1 MEKEA
6 LHPSDQDL
14 LRTVDGELPTR
25 RAAQVRAHLAAC
37 WACRARVAEIETTI
51 ADFVRAN
58 RQDADPQLPPIAG
71 PRALLKARLAEAAP
85 IPHRSGWRQLSFGM
99 NPKSFAYVMG
109 LALLIALGGRILY
122 LQIARHEF
130 SNPGNVYAASL
141 PDPKLTP
148 GSTHGL
154 AFADLCSTDHDEVI
168 RAVPNRVQQD
178 VFREYGIAGARAA
191 DYEVDYLI
199 TPGLGGS
206 DDILNLWPEPHYNT
220 EWNSYVK
227 DQLEDHLHHM
237 VCEGEV
243 GLASAQQDI
252 ASNWIFAYKKYFHTD
267 KPLSNYS
274 ISMAPMSSTL
284 APSDTLFAIS
294 GFDLSCVRPAASCVS
309 PYR

>member
-1 MEKEA
+1 MEKEV

-58 RQDADPQLPPIAG
+58 RQDAGPQLPPIAG
-71 PRALLKARLAEAAP
+71 PRSLLKARLAEAAQ
-85 IPHRSGWRQLSFGM
+85 IPPLSRWRQLSFGM
-99 NPKSFAYVMG
+99 NPKAFAYVMA

-122 LQIARHEF
+122 LQIATHEF
-130 SNPGNVYAASL
+130 NNSGTGYAAAL

-148 GSTHGL
+148 GSTRAL
-154 AFADLCSTDHDEVI
+154 ALAELCSTGHDEVI
-168 RAVPNRVQQD
+168 RAVPNRLQQD
-178 VFREYGIAGARAA
+178 VFREYGIAGARAT

-206 DDILNLWPEPHYNT
+206 DDIRNLWPEPHYNT

-227 DQLEDHLHHM
+227 DQLEDHLHRL
-237 VCEGEV
+237 VCGGEV
-243 GLASAQQDI
+243 GLAAAQQDI

-274 ISMAPMSSTL
+274 TSSAPTSATG
-284 APSDTLFAIS
+284 APSDTLFAI
-294 GFDLSCVRPAASCVS
+294 FRP
-309 PYR
+309 

>member
-37 WACRARVAEIETTI
+37 WTCRARVAEIETTI
-51 ADFVRAN
+51 ADFVRVN
-58 RQDADPQLPPIAG
+58 RQDTDPQPPPISG
-71 PRALLKARLAEAAP
+71 PRALLKARMAEAAR
-85 IPHRSGWRQLSFGM
+85 IPHRSRWRQLSFGM
-99 NPKSFAYVMG
+99 NPKAFAYVMA
-109 LALLIALGGRILY
+109 LALLIGLGGRILY
-122 LQIARHEF
+122 LRATGHEF

-141 PDPKLTP
+141 PNPKLTP
-148 GSTHGL
+148 GSTRAL
-154 AFADLCSTDHDEVI
+154 AFADLCSTGHDEVI
-168 RAVPNRVQQD
+168 RAVPNRLQQD

-206 DDILNLWPEPHYNT
+206 DDIRNLWPEPHYNT

-227 DQLEDHLHHM
+227 DQLEDHLHRL
-237 VCEGEV
+237 VCGGEV
-243 GLASAQQDI
+243 GLAAAQQDI
-252 ASNWIFAYKKYFHTD
+252 AGNWIFAYKKYFHTD

-274 ISMAPMSSTL
+274 TSRAPASATL
-284 APSDTLFAIS
+284 AASGTLFAI
-294 GFDLSCVRPAASCVS
+294 FQL
-309 PYR
+309 

>member
-14 LRTVDGELPTR
+14 LRTVDGELSTR

-37 WACRARVAEIETTI
+37 WVCRTRVAEIETTI

-71 PRALLKARLAEAAP
+71 PRALLKARLAEAAQ

-99 NPKSFAYVMG
+99 DTKALACVMA
-109 LALLIALGGRILY
+109 LAVLIALGGRILY
-122 LQIARHEF
+122 LQIARHELN
-130 SNPGNVYAASL
+130 NPGNAYAASL
-141 PDPKLTP
+141 PNPKLTP
-148 GSTHGL
+148 GSTRAL
-154 AFADLCSTDHDEVI
+154 PFPDLCSTDHDEVI
-168 RAVPNRVQQD
+168 RAVPNRLQQD

-206 DDILNLWPEPHYNT
+206 DDIRNLWPEPHYNT

-227 DQLEDHLHHM
+227 DQLEDHLHRL
-237 VCEGEV
+237 VCGGEV
-243 GLASAQQDI
+243 GLDAAQRDI

-274 ISMAPMSSTL
+274 ATRVPTPSTL
-284 APSDTLFAIS
+284 APSDTLAAI
-294 GFDLSCVRPAASCVS
+294 FRL
-309 PYR
+309 